1 LDESTDELGADA
13 QLIPRTGSQSGD
25 AHELEIGPQYAG
37 DQPFTARMRLHQSWY
52 RARVLKAP
60 CGTGPNPTST
70 TSYGNM
76 LRRED
81 GDRGLNFL
89 SPRILDIAKSRLAD
103 QRGAVEPFRLLNNM
117 LSSQPMCFNLFGP
130 LVDDLDFATA
140 AFGALL
146 GPGEVARVTQV
157 TFEYAPEP
165 KCEYLSD
172 GTAFD
177 AFVTYERPDG
187 GVAFLGIETKLTEP
201 FSQKRYDGPAY
212 RRWVERSDSP
222 WPSEAWSRV
231 ADIEHNQLWRDQ
243 LLAVALLRHPRS
255 AYTAGRFAL
264 VRHPQDRDCAGV
276 VAQYRA
282 LLKDPDESFLDLPL
296 DRVVDT
302 WQRALPAACSEWIAG
317 LRLRYLDLGA
327 SDEEWRR
334 RGEADA

>member
-1 LDESTDELGADA
+1 MDESTDELGTDT
-13 QLIPRTGSQSGD
+13 QHTPRTGSQSSD

-37 DQPFTARMRLHQSWY
+37 DQPFTARMRFHQSWY
-52 RARVLKAP
+52 RARVLKVP

-89 SPRILDIAKSRLAD
+89 SPRILSIAKSRLAD

-146 GPGEVARVTQV
+146 GPGEVARVTEV

-165 KCEYLSD
+165 NSEYLND
-172 GTAFD
+172 RTAFD
-177 AFVTYERPDG
+177 AFVTYEQPDG

-212 RRWVERSDSP
+212 RRWVERPDSP
-222 WPSEAWSRV
+222 WPSEAWNRV
-231 ADIEHNQLWRDQ
+231 ADIEHNQLWRDH
-243 LLAVALLRHPRS
+243 LLAVALRHHPRS
-255 AYTAGRFAL
+255 TYTAGRVAL

-282 LLKDPDESFLDLPL
+282 LLKDPDDSFLDLPL
-296 DRVVDT
+296 DRVVDV
-302 WQRALPAACSEWIAG
+302 WQSVLPAACSEWVAG
-317 LRLRYLDLGA
+317 LRLRYLDMDA
-327 SDEEWRR
+327 SDAEWRQLY
-334 RGEADA
+334 D